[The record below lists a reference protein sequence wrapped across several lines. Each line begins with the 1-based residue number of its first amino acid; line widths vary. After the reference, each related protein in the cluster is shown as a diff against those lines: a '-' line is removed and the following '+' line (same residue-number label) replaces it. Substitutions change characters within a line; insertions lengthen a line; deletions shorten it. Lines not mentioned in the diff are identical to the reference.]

1 MLYFSNFCFDTQHQI
16 LYQDNQVVVL
26 SANQA
31 KLLAL
36 FLDNPSKLLSKDDI
50 FNHVWPR
57 KIMTEQVVF
66 QTISQLRAIL
76 GEGSIKTFPK
86 RGYQWQ
92 LLTSVELS
100 NKAPNGSNKKHTL
113 FRRILYSL
121 VACLALVVSGIW
133 FNDALVGK
141 QQILNT
147 AQSFVNWRSMPFSS
161 RSDTIPKRELD
172 ALNTSLAQH
181 ILPIN
186 KAYLEANRPLIGV
199 WQFFA
204 SPYVVYKKWLKGEA
218 EVLFSGLIYDYQ
230 TNAQQSPQLVL
241 EYLAQGQSRQW
252 RGYVQA
258 SSLPALWQQVYQALQ
273 PLQASNYLNLASE
286 AAASAELAL
295 LASQFPNNLAVLQQL
310 ITRQIE
316 QGDYDAADA
325 QVANL
330 KVLAQRLSQ
339 PAYIAYAYW
348 LKGELLFKLEQHGLA
363 LQQLEQAQQQLDQ
376 IGLLAMQSEVS
387 KSQAEV
393 IAIEKDFA
401 QIQNYLFRSASQ
413 ARIANRPT
421 QEVRAYTL
429 LSIRASKLK
438 LNKEK
443 YEYLRQAET
452 LINDYQLDASH
463 KMLTDYHWAL
473 FAEQKADKI
482 TYYNRVL
489 SRPVTPNNFWV
500 FTSVSEQRI
509 HYAIEDKDWALAKS
523 IANKVGEPARQSFL
537 LAQIYVANQQTELAI
552 QHAENAFN
560 LARTQGIDWIGLD
573 MALMLLELN
582 KNDENPALVM
592 LCKRFINNTAS
603 SWWVAKHQLRLEKVG
618 IIVNPY
624 PESP

>member
-141 QQILNT
+141 QQIPNT

-172 ALNTSLAQH
+172 ALNANLAQH
-181 ILPIN
+181 ILPVN

-603 SWWVAKHQLRLEKVG
+603 SWWVAKHQLHLEKVG